1 VSPILQVK
9 DLMLFYENA
18 VAVNNMNF
26 EVKEGQIVGLFGSNS
41 AGKSSLMYCISG
53 IIFDVKKKEAMKGG
67 ERITLTGEIKFKGED
82 VLRVEPSE
90 RAKKGIILCPERRLI
105 FPESSTIENLRMGG
119 YLASREQARKTLEYV
134 FVLFPELKR
143 LKRRAGGFLSGGEQQ
158 MLAIGRALMAQP
170 KLLLLDEPLL
180 GLAPIIEI
188 RLAQAVREIN
198 KETGIT
204 VLVSEQYA
212 RPVLPIIEYGYV
224 LENGGLVAEG
234 SGAELLENPD
244 VKEAYFGL

>member
-18 VAVNNMNF
+18 VAVNNVNLQ
-26 EVKEGQIVGLFGSNS
+26 VNEGQIVGVFGSNS

-53 IIFDVKKKEAMKGG
+53 IIFDVRKKEEMKGG
-67 ERITLTGEIKFKGED
+67 ERITLTGKIKFKGED
-82 VLRVEPSE
+82 VLRVEPSD

-119 YLASREQARKTLEYV
+119 YLASREQARKTLDYV
-134 FVLFPELKR
+134 FALFPELKR

-170 KLLLLDEPLL
+170 ELLLLDEPLL

-234 SGAELLENPD
+234 SGAELMENPD

>member
-18 VAVNNMNF
+18 VAVNNVNL
-26 EVKEGQIVGLFGSNS
+26 EVNEGQIVGVFGSNS
-41 AGKSSLMYCISG
+41 AGKSSLMFCISG
-53 IIFDVKKKEAMKGG
+53 IIFDVKKKEAMRGG
-67 ERITLTGEIKFKGED
+67 ERITLTGKIKFKGED

-90 RAKKGIILCPERRLI
+90 KARKGIILCPERRLI

-119 YLASREQARKTLEYV
+119 YLASREQAKKTLDYV
-134 FVLFPELKR
+134 FGLFPELKR

-158 MLAIGRALMAQP
+158 MLAIGRAMMAQP
-170 KLLLLDEPLL
+170 QLLLLDEPLL

-188 RLAQAVREIN
+188 RLAQAIRDIN

-212 RPVLPIIEYGYV
+212 RPLLPIIEYGYV

>member
-1 VSPILQVK
+1 MSPILQVK

-18 VAVNNMNF
+18 VAVNNMNLQ
-26 EVKEGQIVGLFGSNS
+26 VNEGQIVGVFGSNS

-53 IIFDVKKKEAMKGG
+53 IIFDVSKKEEMKGG

-105 FPESSTIENLRMGG
+105 FPESSTMENLRMGG
-119 YLASREQARKTLEYV
+119 YLASREQAKKTLEYV
-134 FVLFPELKR
+134 FALFPELKR

>member
-1 VSPILQVK
+1 
-9 DLMLFYENA
+9 MLFYENA
-18 VAVNNMNF
+18 VAVNNMNL
-26 EVKEGQIVGLFGSNS
+26 EVREGQIVGLFGSNS

-82 VLRVEPSE
+82 VLRVEPSQ

-119 YLASREQARKTLEYV
+119 YLASREQAKKTLEYV

-170 KLLLLDEPLL
+170 ELLLLDEPLL

-188 RLAQAVREIN
+188 RLAQAVRDIN

>member
-1 VSPILQVK
+1 
-9 DLMLFYENA
+9 MLFYENA
-18 VAVNNMNF
+18 VAVNNVNLAVN
-26 EVKEGQIVGLFGSNS
+26 ESQIVGVFGSNS
-41 AGKSSLMYCISG
+41 AGKSSLMFCISG
-53 IIFDVKKKEAMKGG
+53 IIFDVKKKEAMRGG
-67 ERITLTGEIKFKGED
+67 ERITLTGVIKFKGED

-119 YLASREQARKTLEYV
+119 YLASREQAKKTLDYV
-134 FVLFPELKR
+134 LVLFPELKR

-170 KLLLLDEPLL
+170 ELLLLDEPLL

-188 RLAQAVREIN
+188 RLAQAIRDIN
-198 KETGIT
+198 EETGIT

-224 LENGGLVAEG
+224 LENGGLVAQG

>member
-1 VSPILQVK
+1 MNPILQVK

-18 VAVNNMNF
+18 VAVNNMNL
-26 EVKEGQIVGLFGSNS
+26 EVREGQIVGLFGSNS

-82 VLRVEPSE
+82 VLRVEPSQ

-119 YLASREQARKTLEYV
+119 YLASREQAKKTLEYV

-170 KLLLLDEPLL
+170 ELLLLDEPLL

-188 RLAQAVREIN
+188 RLAQAVRDIN

>member
-1 VSPILQVK
+1 
-9 DLMLFYENA
+9 MLFYENA
-18 VAVNNMNF
+18 VAVNNMNLQ
-26 EVKEGQIVGLFGSNS
+26 VNEGQIVGVFGSNS

-53 IIFDVKKKEAMKGG
+53 IIFDVKKKEEMKGG

-105 FPESSTIENLRMGG
+105 FAESSTIENLRMGG
-119 YLASREQARKTLEYV
+119 YLASREQAKKTLEYV

-170 KLLLLDEPLL
+170 ELLLLDEPLL